1 MDAADREIVEDLQIR
16 IKEID
21 NEIKIKEEELQ
32 SLQAEKARCMKEMG
46 EHSDEKYQQ
55 NVLELVYEQRM
66 GSKGKRK

>member
-1 MDAADREIVEDLQIR
+1 MDASDREIVEDLQIR

-21 NEIKIKEEELQ
+21 SEIKIKEEELQ
-32 SLQAEKARCMKEMG
+32 SLQVEKARCMKEME